1 MIVSRCCKEKVWVQ
15 CGGEGSSYYVCGKCD
30 APCDTVSALSWMS
43 ESYDDSRN
51 VGEIKEISGCPRG
64 L

>member
-15 CGGEGSSYYVCGKCD
+15 CGHEGASYYVCGKCD
-30 APCDTVSALSWMS
+30 VPCDTVSALSWMS
-43 ESYDDSRN
+43 ESYDDSRH
-51 VGEIKEISGCPRG
+51 VGETQEISSCPRG